1 MPQLDFFTFP
11 HQYFVASVC
20 FCGMY
25 YFNLLFLFP
34 WIKYFFLLKIFS
46 INSIFINNFLISKD
60 YLNLV
65 LAVLDEEIKII
76 SLFLRKNKK
85 LQKNFILR
93 RISSIKT
100 VNLTSNNNFL
110 VLYPFASLLFLFF
123 FLKNFLI
130 FNPEKLMLIYFLIIS
145 FFLFNFAKVILN
157 DLINKDIKKFI
168 SFIVE
173 IEEESNNLSK
183 TLISFL
189 VKLKINVTTSVLENL
204 LIKNLEVKAVKR
216 IKW

>member
-1 MPQLDFFTFP
+1 
-11 HQYFVASVC
+11 
-20 FCGMY
+20 
-25 YFNLLFLFP
+25 
-34 WIKYFFLLKIFS
+34 
-46 INSIFINNFLISKD
+46 LISKD

>member
-1 MPQLDFFTFP
+1 M
-11 HQYFVASVC
+11 
-20 FCGMY
+20 
-25 YFNLLFLFP
+25 
-34 WIKYFFLLKIFS
+34 
-46 INSIFINNFLISKD
+46 ISKD

>member
-1 MPQLDFFTFP
+1 M
-11 HQYFVASVC
+11 
-20 FCGMY
+20 
-25 YFNLLFLFP
+25 
-34 WIKYFFLLKIFS
+34 
-46 INSIFINNFLISKD
+46 ISKD

-110 VLYPFASLLFLFF
+110 VLYPFVSLLFLFF

-145 FFLFNFAKVILN
+145 FFLFNFAKIILN